1 MEADKATII
10 DADAT
15 LEGKLT
21 GKDVRVLGRFKGEI
35 EVSGRLL
42 IGDGAKV
49 EAKVKADVAE
59 ISGEFKG
66 DITTRSLLLL
76 EKARVEG
83 TFDAHVLAV
92 REGAHL
98 NGSVDASSTKGT
110 RPKPTA
116 PPVTG

>member
-98 NGSVDASSTKGT
+98 NGSVDASSTKGA